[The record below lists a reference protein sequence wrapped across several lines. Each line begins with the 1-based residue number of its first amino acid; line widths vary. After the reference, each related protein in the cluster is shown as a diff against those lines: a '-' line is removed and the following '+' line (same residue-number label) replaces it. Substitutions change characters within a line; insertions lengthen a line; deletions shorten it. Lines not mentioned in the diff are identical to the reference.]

1 VTNPPSPNRAA
12 NDLTRLLNAVYGTGP
27 DRFPVDIPTIAKDYS
42 RQLFPDDPITLVQ
55 GATLNN
61 FDGGLYKAP
70 PGKKGWG
77 ILYNEAITSPGRI
90 NFTLGHELG
99 HYLLHRVMFPDGLE
113 CRPQDMVRWDDS
125 YAQIEHQANVFAAGL
140 LMPLDD
146 FRCQIDAL
154 AKPTLVDLGACADRY
169 RVSLIAAALRWLTYT
184 ERRSVL
190 VVSRDG
196 FILWARSSSSA
207 LKTGAFFKTVDR
219 PPIAVPDA
227 SLILNPANMG
237 GNRGSFQH
245 VGDSWFAEPCEEI
258 ALLSDKYDFAISL
271 LHLERALPRWASD
284 GGDEE
289 ASEDAFDKFSAEP
302 GMRLFEE
309 G

>member
-1 VTNPPSPNRAA
+1 MTKPPSPNRAA

-27 DRFPVDIPTIAKDYS
+27 DRFPVDIPTVAKDYS
-42 RQLFPDDPITLVQ
+42 HQLFPNDPITLVQ
-55 GATLNN
+55 GAALNN

-70 PGKKGWG
+70 HGKKGWG
-77 ILYNEAITSPGRI
+77 ILYNDAITSLGRI

-99 HYLLHRVMFPDGLE
+99 HYLLHRAMFPDGLE
-113 CRPQDMVRWDDS
+113 CRSQDMVRWDDT

-146 FRCQIDAL
+146 FRCQIDSL
-154 AKPTLVDLGACADRY
+154 GKPSLDDLGACADRY
-169 RVSLIAAALRWLTYT
+169 RVSLIAATLRWLAYT

-196 FILWARSSSSA
+196 FILWARSSGAA
-207 LKTGAFFKTVDR
+207 LKSGAYFKTVDR
-219 PPIAVPDA
+219 PPIAIPDT
-227 SLILNPANMG
+227 SLIFHPATMG
-237 GNRGSFQH
+237 GKKGTLQH
-245 VGDSWFAEPCEEI
+245 DGDRWFAEPCEEI

-271 LHLERALPRWASD
+271 LHLERALPRWASE
-284 GGDEE
+284 GDDDET
-289 ASEDAFDKFSAEP
+289 SGDAFDKFSAEP